1 MGGNV
6 SERVRHLVQE
16 CFEVSFEEI
25 SPETHLEGEF
35 GADSLDIVELT
46 NSIEE
51 EFEEENVEFDPAEI
65 PEWRT
70 VGDVIDAVEALISE
84 PSATP

>member
-1 MGGNV
+1 MEGNI
-6 SERVRHLVQE
+6 SERVRQVVGE

-25 SPETHLEGEF
+25 SLETHLEGEF
-35 GADSLDIVELT
+35 GADSLDIVALT
-46 NSIEE
+46 NAIEE
-51 EFEEENVEFDPAEI
+51 EFNGENVEFDPAGI

-70 VGDVIDAVEALISE
+70 VGDVIDAVEALVSE